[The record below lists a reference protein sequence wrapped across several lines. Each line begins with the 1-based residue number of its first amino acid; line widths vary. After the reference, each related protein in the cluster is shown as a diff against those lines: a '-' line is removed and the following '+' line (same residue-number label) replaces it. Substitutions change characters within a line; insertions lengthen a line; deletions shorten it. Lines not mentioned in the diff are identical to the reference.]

1 MHVRSPL
8 HCTLCRHGACLVQD
22 YPTFTMPCLLVDEP
36 DDPCDFQ
43 VKNLVILTLV
53 EEFADVALT

>member
-8 HCTLCRHGACLVQD
+8 HCTLCRHGACLAQD
-22 YPTFTMPCLLVDEP
+22 YPTFRMPCLSVD
-36 DDPCDFQ
+36 DDPREFE
-43 VKNLVILTLV
+43 VKNLVILTIV

>member
-1 MHVRSPL
+1 
-8 HCTLCRHGACLVQD
+8 
-22 YPTFTMPCLLVDEP
+22 MPCLSVDEP

-43 VKNLVILTLV
+43 VKNLVILTIV